1 MTAAQGRV
9 WRALARRVGGALL
22 LPAALAA
29 CSPTPSAILLQ
40 FSEREADGRPFETR
54 MVVTEAFLRIDGGT
68 GADGFLLLDR
78 AKRVIYS
85 VSDADKTV
93 LVIESLPVRIKPPAK
108 FEHGIQT
115 DTQKFPPI
123 GGRPVRHH
131 ILTTNGQKCFEV
143 FAAEGL
149 MPQAV
154 AALREFH
161 QILAGEHAVTSAAM
175 PADLR
180 TDCDLADEVFEPTR
194 YLAHGF
200 PVLQRDGVGRVRE
213 LTNYEEDAKADAG
226 LFEPP
231 ADYRRIRIT
240 EMRGG
245 K

>member
-1 MTAAQGRV
+1 MKFASGKE
-9 WRALARRVGGALL
+9 WRASLQWVGGITLL
-22 LPAALAA
+22 LAVLAA

-40 FSEREADGRPFETR
+40 FSEHEVDGRPFETR
-54 MVVTEAFLRIDGGT
+54 MLVTEGFLRIDGGT

-78 AKRVIYS
+78 DKRTIYS
-85 VSDADKTV
+85 VSDLDKTV
-93 LVIESLPVRIKPPAK
+93 IVIESLPIKIKPPAK
-108 FEHGIQT
+108 FEHGVQT
-115 DTQKFPPI
+115 DPQKFPPI

-131 ILTTNGQKCFEV
+131 VLTTNGQKCFEV

-149 MPQAV
+149 LPQAV
-154 AALREFH
+154 AALR
-161 QILAGEHAVTSAAM
+161 SAAM

-180 TDCDLADEVFEPTR
+180 TDCDLADEVFEPAR

-213 LTNYEEDAKADAG
+213 LTNYEEDAKADAK
-226 LFEPP
+226 LFELP

-245 K
+245 KK